1 MLTRSIA
8 QTIVKE
14 TSIRLNRN
22 INIMN
27 DSGIIIASRDVE
39 RIDDIHEG
47 ALQVLK
53 SGQTLIIPTNQ
64 SVTWKGSHP
73 GINLPIVFHDKIVG
87 VIGITGNPDDMAD
100 LGELVKMTT
109 ELMIKAEYMA
119 SQMEWKKRTKEM
131 VIEELLKLNPSFD
144 HIRRGLNLLGNT
156 FHPPYN
162 TVVIQMAEGTI
173 TNHIVVEKIEEILG
187 EKNGIVGFIN
197 TNRILLAFSNQE
209 QTQVDKKLKKI
220 YHTLKK
226 LQLTFRLAFS
236 IPFDSLNMF
245 NQSYQDCDLALA
257 ISHPSKDMIAFADVE
272 LKVLIHHLNRYDSE
286 RFYQRVMTKTLI
298 KYTDTLE
305 SFFKNNF
312 NIQQTADELFIHRN
326 TLIYRLKKIEEET
339 GYNPK
344 HFKDAITL
352 QLAIWISNK
361 QSG

>member
-8 QTIVKE
+8 HTIVKE

-27 DSGIIIASRDVE
+27 DSGIIIASRDIE

-53 SGQTLIIPTNQ
+53 TGKTLMIPSNQ
-64 SVTWKGSHP
+64 SGTWKGSHP
-73 GINLPIVFHDKIVG
+73 GINLPIVFQDKIVG
-87 VIGITGNPDDMAD
+87 VIGITGNPDEMAD

-119 SQMEWKKRTKEM
+119 SQMEWKKRTQEM
-131 VIEELLKLNPSFD
+131 VIEELLKINPSFN
-144 HIRRGLNLLGNT
+144 HISRGLNLLGIT

-162 TVVIQMAEGTI
+162 TIVIQMSEGTI
-173 TNHIVVEKIEEILG
+173 TNHTVVEKIEEILG

-197 TNRILLAFSNQE
+197 TNRIFLAFSNL
-209 QTQVDKKLKKI
+209 TQMKVDKKLEEI
-220 YHTLKK
+220 YHALKK

-245 NQSYQDCDLALA
+245 NQSYKDCDLALA
-257 ISHPSKDMIAFADVE
+257 ISDPSEEVISFADIE
-272 LKVLIHHLNRYDSE
+272 LKVLIHQLNRYESE
-286 RFYQRVMTKTLI
+286 RFYQRVMTKTLL

-305 SFFKNNF
+305 SFFQNNF

-326 TLIYRLKKIEEET
+326 TLIYRLKKIEEDTE
-339 GYNPK
+339 YNPK

-352 QLAIWISNK
+352 QLAIWISHK
-361 QSG
+361 MKK

>member
-8 QTIVKE
+8 HTIVKE

-47 ALQVLK
+47 ALHVLK
-53 SGQTLIIPTNQ
+53 TGQTLIISSNQ
-64 SVTWKGSHP
+64 SVSWKGSHP

-87 VIGITGNPDDMAD
+87 VIGITGNPDEMSD

-131 VIEELLKLNPSFD
+131 VIEELLKIHPSFD
-144 HIRRGLNLLGNT
+144 QIRRGLNLLGIT
-156 FHPPYN
+156 LHPPYN
-162 TVVIQMAEGTI
+162 SLVIQMAEGTI
-173 TNHIVVEKIEEILG
+173 TNHTIVEKIEKILG
-187 EKNGIVGFIN
+187 EKSGIVGFIN
-197 TNRILLAFSNQE
+197 TNRIFLAFSNQTE
-209 QTQVDKKLKKI
+209 MMVNQRIREIYHALKKR
-220 YHTLKK
+220 
-226 LQLTFRLAFS
+226 QLTFRLAFS
-236 IPFDSLNMF
+236 IPFDSLNRF
-245 NQSYQDCDLALA
+245 SQSYQDCDLALA
-257 ISHPSKDMIAFADVE
+257 ISDPSEEIISFADIE
-272 LKVLIHHLNRYDSE
+272 LKVLIHQLNRYESE

-298 KYTDTLE
+298 KYADTLE

-352 QLAIWISNK
+352 QLAIWISHKMKN
-361 QSG
+361 